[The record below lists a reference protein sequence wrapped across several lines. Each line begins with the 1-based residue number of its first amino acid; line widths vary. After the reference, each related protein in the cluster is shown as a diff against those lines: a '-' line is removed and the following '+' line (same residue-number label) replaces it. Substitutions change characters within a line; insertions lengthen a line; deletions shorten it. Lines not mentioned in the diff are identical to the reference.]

1 MPIQRCNQC
10 GHTGEVLDILPGT
23 AVACPSCKADA
34 PVYDATFFVRRL
46 LQQFGALHQEV
57 RRLRALQPEAAPVPQ
72 AATAQ
77 ASNLAEIDLHNTSAL
92 TASAQHAPIVEWF
105 RQRRIEARPVPEAVE
120 TSGFFDEIAVE
131 IGDNYALLGEVV
143 AKIRWGLRKDVP
155 NFSLKLSDYSQK
167 DGQAINAFCKRLYEH
182 TFLAKYFYQK
192 QEKVVRVT
200 LQQAAPVREFFAGE
214 WVEWYVLMKAL
225 TLLQETRHTAACARN
240 LDIVFDNEDLHEL
253 DVFMLVDGVKPVV
266 VECKSGEFRQDIE
279 KYLKLRKRL
288 GIDRSQF
295 ILCCTGLSDEQA
307 AGLSGM
313 YELSFVSPAGL
324 VAHLSKLF

>member
-23 AVACPSCKADA
+23 PATCPSCEADA
-34 PVYDATFFVRRL
+34 PIYDTTLFVRKV
-46 LQQFGALHQEV
+46 LQQYGALHQELK
-57 RRLRALQPEAAPVPQ
+57 RLRSLQPAQ
-72 AATAQ
+72 AAAQQ
-77 ASNLAEIDLHNTSAL
+77 ASTPIGNLAELDIHNTSAL
-92 TASAQHAPIVEWF
+92 AASAQHAPIVEWF

-120 TSGFFDEIAVE
+120 TSGFFDEIAIE
-131 IGDNYALLGEVV
+131 IGDNYALLNEVV
-143 AKIRWGLRKDVP
+143 AKIRWGQRKDVP

-167 DGQAINAFCKRLYEH
+167 DGQLINAFCKRLYEH

-192 QEKVVRVT
+192 QEKVVRAT
-200 LQQAAPVREFFAGE
+200 LQQAAPVRGFFAGE

-253 DVFMLVDGVKPVV
+253 DVFMLVDGAKPVV

-295 ILCCTGLSDEQA
+295 IIFSPDLGEEQA
-307 AGLSGM
+307 VALSNM
-313 YELSFVSPAGL
+313 YELTFANRERL
-324 VAHLSKLF
+324 TTHLRSLI

>member
-10 GHTGEVLDILPGT
+10 GHTGEVLDTLPGT
-23 AVACPSCKADA
+23 EVACPACAAHA
-34 PVYDATFFVRRL
+34 PVYDTTFFVRRL
-46 LQQFGALHQEV
+46 LQQYGALHQEV
-57 RRLRALQPEAAPVPQ
+57 KRLRSLQPDPAPASQDARPS
-72 AATAQ
+72 
-77 ASNLAEIDLHNTSAL
+77 SNLAELDLHNTSAL
-92 TASAQHAPIVEWF
+92 AASAQHAPIVEWF

-131 IGDNYALLGEVV
+131 IGDNYALLSEVV
-143 AKIRWGLRKDVP
+143 AKIRWGQRKEVP

-167 DGQAINAFCKRLYEH
+167 DGQIINAFCKRLYEH

-200 LQQAAPVREFFAGE
+200 LQQAAPVRDFFAGE

-253 DVFMLVDGVKPVV
+253 DVFMLVDGAKPVV

-288 GIDRSQF
+288 GIERSQF
-295 ILCCTGLSDEQA
+295 IIYSPELADEQA
-307 AGLSGM
+307 AALSNM
-313 YELSFVSPAGL
+313 YELTFANRERL
-324 VAHLSKLF
+324 TAHLRSLL